1 MPAPVDELLS
11 RRLADLPSADG
22 GPDGWTK
29 VQARLRAR
37 EQSLQRVQR
46 FARGSMAAALAV
58 LAAIVAL
65 SIHASLQRPGADAT
79 VAQQADAT
87 SSPASASEIERLRAQ
102 SVALEQVLAA
112 LPERPAVARAAT
124 SLPIDTL
131 ETQVQWLDHRL
142 SAGADPGSPEDA
154 EQLWRERVEAMNSLV
169 RLRYAEAQQ
178 VAM

>member
-65 SIHASLQRPGADAT
+65 SIHASLQRPGADAK
-79 VAQQADAT
+79 VAQQTDAT
-87 SSPASASEIERLRAQ
+87 PASASEIERLRAQ